1 VAQVLVVDHDPEQHR
16 EQGVDRGDGG
26 QARCERA
33 GLEESWLSGL
43 VALGEAEAGEI
54 SAPRVGQIAGASSSK
69 AATTRT
75 VTGSSTPS
83 S

>member
-1 VAQVLVVDHDPEQHR
+1 VVN
-16 EQGVDRGDGG
+16 
-26 QARCERA
+26 
-33 GLEESWLSGL
+33 LLSRSRMRKRKGL